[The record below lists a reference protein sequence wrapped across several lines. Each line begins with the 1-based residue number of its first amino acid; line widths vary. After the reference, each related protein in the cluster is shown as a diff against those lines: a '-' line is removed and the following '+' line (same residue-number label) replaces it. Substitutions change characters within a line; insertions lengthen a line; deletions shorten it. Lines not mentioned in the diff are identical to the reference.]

1 MFRQAVTTLAIA
13 LACAMAVLPLPG
25 RAATNFSD
33 SDREQIAAL
42 FAKQASA
49 ATAHDLAAFA
59 SVLADAS
66 ADGTD
71 PVVFVARAYRYWG
84 KAALVEHFRETFK
97 GVWKFAPDMAQLR
110 IVALTP
116 DVAQLYAPTQ
126 ITLGHTDA
134 DARTAP
140 YLVYEVAVRTPDG
153 WRIGAIV
160 PIAAQ

>member
-1 MFRQAVTTLAIA
+1 MFRQTLTTFGVA
-13 LACAMAVLPLPG
+13 LACAMSVLPQSSH
-25 RAATNFSD
+25 AATSFSD
-33 SDREQIAAL
+33 SDREQVTAL
-42 FAKQASA
+42 FAKQANA
-49 ATAHDLAAFA
+49 ATAHDLAAFE
-59 SVLADAS
+59 SVLANPS
-66 ADGTD
+66 SDGTD

-97 GVWKFAPDMAQLR
+97 GVWKFEPDMAQLR

-140 YLVYEVAVRTPDG
+140 YLVYEVAVRTTEG
-153 WRIGAIV
+153 WRIGSIV